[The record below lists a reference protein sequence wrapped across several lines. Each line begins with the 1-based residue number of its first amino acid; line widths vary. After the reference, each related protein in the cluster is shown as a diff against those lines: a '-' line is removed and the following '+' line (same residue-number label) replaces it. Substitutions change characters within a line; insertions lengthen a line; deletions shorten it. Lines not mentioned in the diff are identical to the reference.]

1 MSRFKDTDY
10 LNISM
15 RIKYLEARLMGSE
28 AFGRVL
34 SCKTPDEAMTVV
46 CDRLGSDTAKVSS
59 AFDFE
64 TVIEDEEKKVS
75 DFLLKNVPDRSL
87 VEIFAIRRDFMNI
100 RALIKADIR
109 NISPDNMLVSG
120 GTLGKDGIKKA
131 FDLRDEKVLNGY
143 FIAAVNAAFGA
154 YSQTGDPQRIDIVCD
169 RMCFECLKNAAD
181 NSPFTFVSDY
191 FGMRIDIIN
200 ILSFIRQSLMGKDVS
215 FFSSTVLSGGKV
227 FSENEL
233 VMYYSRSLADF
244 LERLSHTEYGV
255 ITENFNIN
263 EPDPTTLEKNADRFV
278 CSKIKALR
286 KVSFGPQVVSGYIL
300 AKEYE
305 IKNIRIAM
313 SGVISGQDSDVIK
326 ERLRLGYE

>member
-28 AFGRVL
+28 AFGRML
-34 SCKTPDEAMTVV
+34 SCKDPDDAMAVV
-46 CDRLGSDTAKVSS
+46 CDRLGEDFAKVTS

-64 TVIEDEEKKVS
+64 TVIENEEKKVS

-100 RALIKADIR
+100 RALLKADIR

-120 GTLGKDGIKKA
+120 GTLGKDEIKKA
-131 FDLRDEKVLNGY
+131 FDRRDEKVLNGY
-143 FIAAVNAAFGA
+143 FIAAINAAFGA
-154 YSQTGDPQRIDIVCD
+154 YAQTGDPQRIDTVCD
-169 RMCFECLKNAAD
+169 RICFECLKNAAD
-181 NSPFTFVSDY
+181 RSPFTFVSEF

-200 ILSFIRQSLMGKDVS
+200 ILSFIRQSLMGKNAS
-215 FFSSTVLSGGKV
+215 FFYSTVLPGGKV

-233 VMYYSRSLADF
+233 VTLYSQSLEAF
-244 LERLSHTEYGV
+244 LERISHTEYSSV
-255 ITENFNIN
+255 TENFDIN
-263 EPDPTTLEKNADRFV
+263 SPDPTALEKSADKFV
-278 CSKIKALR
+278 CKKIKELR
-286 KVSFGPQVVSGYIL
+286 KVSFGPQIVSGYIL

-313 SGVISGQDSDVIK
+313 SGILSGQSGDVIK